1 MVFDTIFLLYLQYI
15 VTDVHLHSKWLRK
28 VPSKNR
34 RENNNKNLKITE
46 MKRVLLF
53 VALVATSLSCIAAKP
68 AKKAETL
75 TRAQRIYAEMHNP
88 SSKQV
93 LVASHRADWRNFP
106 ENSLE
111 AIESAIQKGVDIIE
125 LDIKM
130 TKDGH
135 LVLMH
140 DRKLDRTTSG
150 KGYVKDYTLAEIKA
164 LVMRAG
170 QNAKTRYKVPTLE
183 EALLVCKDRAVI
195 NVDHGYQFYDEVMAL
210 LDKHNMHD
218 QVLIKGK
225 EEPAVV
231 QAKLASYKKNMMYMP
246 IVDLHKEGKVEYLH
260 SHFAKFPCI
269 AYELC
274 WKPGY
279 ADRFEKAAKDI
290 VKAKS
295 KVWVNT
301 LWGSLCGGLDDDLAA
316 ESPANAEKV
325 YGYMIKHGATLIQT
339 DRIDLLVN
347 YLRSKGLHD

>member
-1 MVFDTIFLLYLQYI
+1 MKRFLL
-15 VTDVHLHSKWLRK
+15 
-28 VPSKNR
+28 
-34 RENNNKNLKITE
+34 
-46 MKRVLLF
+46 M

-68 AKKAETL
+68 AKKAESL
-75 TRAQRIYAEMHNP
+75 TRAQKIYAELHNP
-88 SSKQV
+88 SSNYV
-93 LVASHRADWRNFP
+93 LVAAHRADWRNFP

-111 AIESAIQKGVDIIE
+111 AIESAIQMGVDIIE

-135 LVLMH
+135 LILMH
-140 DRKLDRTTSG
+140 DKKVDRTTNR
-150 KGYVKDYTLAEIKA
+150 KGLVSDNTLAEMKDMV
-164 LVMRAG
+164 LRAG
-170 QNAKTRYKVPTLE
+170 QGVKTRYKVPTLE
-183 EALLVCKDRAVI
+183 EALIVCKDRAVI
-195 NVDHGYQFYDEVMAL
+195 NVDHGYHFYDEVMAL

-246 IVDLHKEGKVEYLH
+246 IVDLHKEGKMEYLQAH
-260 SHFAKFPCI
+260 LNSFPCI

-279 ADRFEKAAKDI
+279 ADKFEAAAKNI

-301 LWGSLCGGLDDDLAA
+301 LWASLCGGLDDDFAA
-316 ESPANAEKV
+316 ESAENVEKA
-325 YGYMIKHGATLIQT
+325 YGYMVKHGATLIQT
-339 DRIDLLVN
+339 DRPALLIN

>member
-1 MVFDTIFLLYLQYI
+1 MKRFLLL
-15 VTDVHLHSKWLRK
+15 
-28 VPSKNR
+28 
-34 RENNNKNLKITE
+34 
-46 MKRVLLF
+46 

-68 AKKAETL
+68 AKKAENL
-75 TRAQRIYAEMHNP
+75 TRAQKIYAELHNP
-88 SSKQV
+88 SSKYV
-93 LVASHRADWRNFP
+93 LVAAHRAVWRNFP

-111 AIESAIQKGVDIIE
+111 AIESAILMGVDIIE

-135 LVLMH
+135 LILMH
-140 DRKLDRTTSG
+140 DKKVDRTTNR
-150 KGYVKDYTLAEIKA
+150 KGLVSDYTLAEMKDMV
-164 LVMRAG
+164 LRAG
-170 QNAKTRYKVPTLE
+170 QGVKTRYKVPTLE
-183 EALLVCKDRAVI
+183 EALIVCKDRAVL

-246 IVDLHKEGKVEYLH
+246 IVDLHKEGKMEYLQAH
-260 SHFAKFPCI
+260 LDSFPCI

-279 ADRFEKAAKDI
+279 ADKFEKAAKSI
-290 VKAKS
+290 IKANS

-301 LWGSLCGGLDDDLAA
+301 LWASLCGGLDDDFAA
-316 ESPANAEKV
+316 ESPENVEKA
-325 YGYMIKHGATLIQT
+325 YGYMVKHGVTLIQT
-339 DRIDLLVN
+339 DRIELLIN

>member
-1 MVFDTIFLLYLQYI
+1 MKRFLL
-15 VTDVHLHSKWLRK
+15 
-28 VPSKNR
+28 
-34 RENNNKNLKITE
+34 
-46 MKRVLLF
+46 M

-68 AKKAETL
+68 AKKAENL
-75 TRAQRIYAEMHNP
+75 TRAQRIYAELHNP

-111 AIESAIQKGVDIIE
+111 AIESAIKMGVDIIE

-135 LVLMH
+135 LILMH
-140 DRKLDRTTSG
+140 DKKVDRTTNC
-150 KGYVKDYTLAEIKA
+150 KGLVSDYTLAEMKDMV
-164 LVMRAG
+164 LRAG
-170 QNAKTRYKVPTLE
+170 QGVKTRYKVPTLE
-183 EALLVCKDRAVI
+183 EALIICKDRAVI
-195 NVDHGYQFYDEVMAL
+195 NVDHGYQFYDEVMVL

-231 QAKLASYKKNMMYMP
+231 QAKLAGYKKNMMYMP
-246 IVDLHKEGKVEYLH
+246 IVDLHKEGKMEYLQAH
-260 SHFAKFPCI
+260 LDSFPCI

-279 ADRFEKAAKDI
+279 ADKFEKAAKSI
-290 VKAKS
+290 IKANS

-301 LWGSLCGGLDDDLAA
+301 LWASLCGGLDDDFAA
-316 ESPANAEKV
+316 ESPENVEKA
-325 YGYMIKHGATLIQT
+325 YGYMVKHGVTLIQT
-339 DRIDLLVN
+339 DRIELLIN

>member
-1 MVFDTIFLLYLQYI
+1 MKRFLL
-15 VTDVHLHSKWLRK
+15 
-28 VPSKNR
+28 
-34 RENNNKNLKITE
+34 
-46 MKRVLLF
+46 M

-68 AKKAETL
+68 AKKAENL
-75 TRAQRIYAEMHNP
+75 TRAQKIYAELHNP
-88 SSKQV
+88 SSKYV
-93 LVASHRADWRNFP
+93 LVAAHRADWRNFP

-111 AIESAIQKGVDIIE
+111 AIESAIQMGVDIIE

-135 LVLMH
+135 LILMH
-140 DRKLDRTTSG
+140 DKKVDRTTNC
-150 KGYVKDYTLAEIKA
+150 KGLVSDYTLAEMKDMV
-164 LVMRAG
+164 LRAG
-170 QNAKTRYKVPTLE
+170 QGVKTRYKVPTLE
-183 EALLVCKDRAVI
+183 EALIVCTDRAVI

-246 IVDLHKEGKVEYLH
+246 IVDLHKEGKMEYLQAH
-260 SHFAKFPCI
+260 LDSFPCI

-274 WKPGY
+274 WKPGF
-279 ADRFEKAAKDI
+279 ADKSEKAAKAI

-295 KVWVNT
+295 KVWVTT
-301 LWGSLCGGLDDDLAA
+301 LWESLCGGRDDDFAA
-316 ESPANAEKV
+316 ESAKHVEEA
-325 YGYMIKHGATLIQT
+325 YGYMVKHGATLIQT
-339 DRIDLLVN
+339 DRPALLIN

>member
-1 MVFDTIFLLYLQYI
+1 
-15 VTDVHLHSKWLRK
+15 
-28 VPSKNR
+28 
-34 RENNNKNLKITE
+34 
-46 MKRVLLF
+46 MKRILLL

-68 AKKAETL
+68 AKKAENL
-75 TRAQRIYAEMHNP
+75 TRAQRIYAELHNP
-88 SSKQV
+88 ASKQV
-93 LVASHRADWRNFP
+93 LVAAHRADWRNFP
-106 ENSLE
+106 ENSIA

-140 DRKLDRTTSG
+140 DKKLDRTTSG
-150 KGYVKDYTLAEIKA
+150 KGLVSDYTLAEIKEMV
-164 LVMRAG
+164 LRAG
-170 QNAKTRYKVPTLE
+170 QGVKTLHKVPTLE
-183 EALLVCKDRAVI
+183 EALIVCKDRAVI
-195 NVDHGYQFYDEVMAL
+195 NVDHGYQFYDDVMVL

-225 EEPAVV
+225 EEPEVV
-231 QAKLASYKKNMMYMP
+231 KEKLASYKKNMMYMP

-269 AYELC
+269 AYELV
-274 WKPGY
+274 WKPGFD
-279 ADRFEKAAKDI
+279 DRFEAAAAAIK
-290 VKAKS
+290 KNNS

-301 LWGSLCGGLDDDLAA
+301 LWPVLCGGQDDDLAVQSPEKA
-316 ESPANAEKV
+316 EQV

-339 DRIDLLVN
+339 DRIDLLIN

>member
-1 MVFDTIFLLYLQYI
+1 MKKLLLI
-15 VTDVHLHSKWLRK
+15 
-28 VPSKNR
+28 
-34 RENNNKNLKITE
+34 
-46 MKRVLLF
+46 

-68 AKKAETL
+68 AKKTENL
-75 TRAQRIYAEMHNP
+75 TRAQKIYAELHNP
-88 SSKQV
+88 SSKYV
-93 LVASHRADWRNFP
+93 LVAAHRADWRNFP

-140 DRKLDRTTSG
+140 DRKLDRTTTG

-195 NVDHGYQFYDEVMAL
+195 NVDHGYHFYDEVMAL

-325 YGYMIKHGATLIQT
+325 YGYMVKHGATLIQT

>member
-1 MVFDTIFLLYLQYI
+1 
-15 VTDVHLHSKWLRK
+15 
-28 VPSKNR
+28 
-34 RENNNKNLKITE
+34 
-46 MKRVLLF
+46 MKRILLM

-68 AKKAETL
+68 AKKAENL
-75 TRAQRIYAEMHNP
+75 TRAQRIYAELHNP

-111 AIESAIQKGVDIIE
+111 AIESAIKMGVDIIE

-135 LVLMH
+135 LILMH
-140 DRKLDRTTSG
+140 DKKVDRTTNC
-150 KGYVKDYTLAEIKA
+150 KGLVSDYTLAEMKDMV
-164 LVMRAG
+164 LRAG
-170 QNAKTRYKVPTLE
+170 QGVKTRYKVPTLE
-183 EALLVCKDRAVI
+183 EALILCKDRAVI
-195 NVDHGYQFYDEVMAL
+195 NVDHGYQFYDEVMVL

-231 QAKLASYKKNMMYMP
+231 QAKLAGYKKNMMYMP
-246 IVDLHKEGKVEYLH
+246 IVDLHKEGKMEYLQAH
-260 SHFAKFPCI
+260 LDSFPCI

-279 ADRFEKAAKDI
+279 ADKFEKAAKSI
-290 VKAKS
+290 IKANS

-301 LWGSLCGGLDDDLAA
+301 LWASLCGGLDDDFAA
-316 ESPANAEKV
+316 ESPENVEKA
-325 YGYMIKHGATLIQT
+325 YGYMVKHGVTLIQT
-339 DRIDLLVN
+339 DRIELLIN

>member
-1 MVFDTIFLLYLQYI
+1 MTITQ
-15 VTDVHLHSKWLRK
+15 KPK
-28 VPSKNR
+28 
-34 RENNNKNLKITE
+34 NNNK
-46 MKRVLLF
+46 MKKLLLL

-68 AKKAETL
+68 AQKAENL
-75 TRAQRIYAEMHNP
+75 TRAQRIYAELHNP
-88 SSKQV
+88 ASKQV
-93 LVASHRADWRNFP
+93 LVAAHRADWRNFP

-111 AIESAIQKGVDIIE
+111 AIESAIQMGVDIIE

-140 DRKLDRTTSG
+140 DKKLDRTTTG
-150 KGYVKDYTLAEIKA
+150 KGLVSDYTLAEVKA
-164 LVMRAG
+164 MFMRAG
-170 QNAKTRYKVPTLE
+170 QGVKTRYKVPTLE

-195 NVDHGYQFYDEVMAL
+195 NVDHGYKFYDEVLVL

-225 EEPAVV
+225 EQPATV
-231 QAKLASYKKNMMYMP
+231 QAKLAGYTKNMLYMP
-246 IVDLHKEGKVEYLH
+246 IVDLHKDGQMDYLQAH
-260 SHFAKFPCI
+260 LDSFPCI

-279 ADRFEKAAKDI
+279 ADRFEKAAKAI
-290 VKAKS
+290 VKAKA

-316 ESPANAEKV
+316 ESPENIEKV
-325 YGYMIKHGATLIQT
+325 YGYMVKNGATLIQT
-339 DRIDLLVN
+339 DRPAQLIG